1 MKTSDKKP
9 RPTPNFHFEVR
20 RGKQTLMSTNL
31 KSCAYDKKTRAS
43 MRKAGYSLFLN
54 GKPFKESDL
63 L

>member
-1 MKTSDKKP
+1 MNTSEKKP
-9 RPTPNFHFEVR
+9 RSTPDFHFEVR
-20 RGKQTLMSTNL
+20 RGKQTLMSTNF